1 MKVSFFASFIIV
13 LGVLLL
19 HVRWYLPLLLFVII
33 SWHDSTCPL
42 TRLYIWCPLL
52 LHVNILLGR

>member
-19 HVRWYLPLLLFVII
+19 HVAGICLFYYLSLLVGMTVLV
-33 SWHDSTCPL
+33 H
-42 TRLYIWCPLL
+42 
-52 LHVNILLGR
+52 